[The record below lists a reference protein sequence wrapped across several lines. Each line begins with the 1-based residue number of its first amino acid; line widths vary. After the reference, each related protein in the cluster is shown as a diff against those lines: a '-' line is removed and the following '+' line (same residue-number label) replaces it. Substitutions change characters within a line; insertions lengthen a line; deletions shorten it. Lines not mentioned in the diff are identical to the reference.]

1 MSLQI
6 RDSRGF
12 WREMRHDHAITVFS
26 FAQKLQKFAKT
37 APTHF
42 RTRIFVPSIMAYTVR
57 FRGKKAN
64 AKGEKVAKAQGGANL
79 REIFTRDFLLI
90 ATINL
95 AMFFAFQMTTIGLP
109 VYVDALGGSTRM
121 VGLIATFMAI
131 SATVAR
137 IFAGPMLDRFG
148 RSGMLI
154 GGIALSAVTITAYA
168 VFPIVGVILGIRL
181 LHGIGWGVGST
192 ATSTIAADIIPKR
205 RFAEGMG
212 YYALTA
218 AISSALAPAVSV
230 ELVQGAGGPT
240 MLIVS
245 AAITALALVLAIIR
259 TLLERAKGKANAPAA
274 DLDAPAVPQET
285 AGQAQKSAPAR
296 LTLEAVFERRAVL
309 PSILMLLVNVGFGCV
324 TTFIALHAEAQ
335 GVTRVS
341 LYFLVY
347 AIVTLATRPLIGR
360 IIDARGYRIPAIL
373 ATACT
378 AGTLVLIGAAHTT
391 WMFALAGVFAGLG
404 VGTSMG
410 TFQSMAVASAEPR
423 RRGVATSTYMTF
435 FDLGIAA
442 GAGLGG
448 IIAGAAGYGT
458 MFAVM
463 AAFPLL
469 AGVASA
475 IFVKR
480 GIGIGS
486 ER

>member
-1 MSLQI
+1 MTEDAKRGPAAAPEEALPARESANPLDPASSQ
-6 RDSRGF
+6 DS
-12 WREMRHDHAITVFS
+12 TPKQS
-26 FAQKLQKFAKT
+26 
-37 APTHF
+37 APT
-42 RTRIFVPSIMAYTVR
+42 
-57 FRGKKAN
+57 
-64 AKGEKVAKAQGGANL
+64 AQSPAPGQRSAAANL
-79 REIFTRDFLLI
+79 GEIFTRDFLLI

-109 VYVDALGGSTRM
+109 IYVDALGASTRM
-121 VGLIATFMAI
+121 VGLVATFMAI
-131 SATVAR
+131 SATAAR

-154 GGIALSAVTITAYA
+154 GGIALSAVTIAAYA
-168 VFPIVGVILGIRL
+168 IFPIVGVILGIRL

-192 ATSTIAADIIPKR
+192 ATSTIAADIIPKP

-240 MLIVS
+240 MLFVS
-245 AAITALALVLAIIR
+245 AGITLLALVLAVLR
-259 TLLERAKGKANAPAA
+259 TLLGRAKAKNVTNGQVNCHIPPENVTN
-274 DLDAPAVPQET
+274 DLT
-285 AGQAQKSAPAR
+285 NCHSRRK
-296 LTLEAVFERRAVL
+296 LTLDTVFERRAVL
-309 PSILMLLVNVGFGCV
+309 PSVLMLLVNVGFGCV

-347 AIVTLATRPLIGR
+347 AVVTLATRPLIGR
-360 IIDARGYRIPAIL
+360 IIDARGYRTPAIL
-373 ATACT
+373 ATLCT
-378 AGTLVLIGAAHTT
+378 AGTLVLIGASNTT

-410 TFQSMAVASAEPR
+410 TFQSMAVAAAEPW

-448 IIAGAAGYGT
+448 IVAGAWGYGA

-463 AAFPLL
+463 AAFPLI
-469 AGVASA
+469 ASGLSA
-475 IFVKR
+475 FLVR
-480 GIGIGS
+480 
-486 ER
+486 E

>member
-1 MSLQI
+1 MAEAG
-6 RDSRGF
+6 DSV
-12 WREMRHDHAITVFS
+12 TS
-26 FAQKLQKFAKT
+26 
-37 APTHF
+37 
-42 RTRIFVPSIMAYTVR
+42 
-57 FRGKKAN
+57 
-64 AKGEKVAKAQGGANL
+64 GANL

-109 VYVDALGGSTRM
+109 IYVAELGASTRV
-121 VGLIATFMAI
+121 VGLVATIMAG

-137 IFAGPMLDRFG
+137 IFTGPMLDRFG
-148 RSGMLI
+148 RNGMLI
-154 GGIALSAVTITAYA
+154 GGIALACVTITAYA
-168 VFPIVGVILGIRL
+168 IFPIVGVILGIRL

-212 YYALTA
+212 YYALTG

-240 MLIVS
+240 MLFVS
-245 AAITALALVLAIIR
+245 AGITLLALVLAIIR
-259 TLLERAKGKANAPAA
+259 TALGRAKAKGPVNPPETTSA
-274 DLDAPAVPQET
+274 DEAE
-285 AGQAQKSAPAR
+285 GQRPKNR
-296 LTLEAVFERRAVL
+296 LTLNTVFERRAVL
-309 PSILMLLVNVGFGCV
+309 PSILMMLVNMGFGCV

-347 AIVTLATRPLIGR
+347 AIVTLASRPLIGR
-360 IIDARGYRIPAIL
+360 VIDARGYRMPAIL
-373 ATACT
+373 ATLCT
-378 AGTLVLIGAAHTT
+378 AGTLVLIGASSTT

-410 TFQSMAVASAEPR
+410 TFQSMAVAAVEPQ

-435 FDLGIAA
+435 FDIGIAA

-448 IIAGAAGYGT
+448 VVAGASSYGV

-463 AAFPLL
+463 AVFPLL
-469 AGVASA
+469 ASAASA
-475 IFVKR
+475 FRVK
-480 GIGIGS
+480 
-486 ER
+486 